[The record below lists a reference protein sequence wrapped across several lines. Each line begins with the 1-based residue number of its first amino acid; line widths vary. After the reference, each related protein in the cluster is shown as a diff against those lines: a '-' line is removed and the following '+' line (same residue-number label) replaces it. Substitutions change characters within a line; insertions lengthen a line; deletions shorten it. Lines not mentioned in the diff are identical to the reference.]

1 MTSTIGLIGI
11 GGLGLPIA
19 VNLLQAGHTVIG
31 YRRSSMDDFIKAGG
45 TAGTSPAD
53 VAGRS
58 DLVLTCLRGDG
69 ALHDV
74 ISGPDGVIAAG
85 HAGLAVFDL
94 STLPLAAKRRE
105 AQALAA
111 AGMEMLDCTIS
122 GNPRYIEAKTAA
134 IFVGGGKAAFTR
146 HRAVLDAIT
155 GNVTHVG
162 GFGAGRMAKFIA
174 FYLVIA
180 HTQAAAEAFTLATKA
195 GLDPKDMFDAIAG
208 SQASSAMLETRGKLM
223 VERDY
228 SSYPGKLP
236 ARARSFEHL
245 AKLAQ
250 ALGGDYPMLE
260 AINQTLGDAEAAGFT
275 EHDVSSVFEYLL
287 EKAGAE
293 PADGAASFAFLDDDM
308 G

>member
-1 MTSTIGLIGI
+1 
-11 GGLGLPIA
+11 
-19 VNLLQAGHTVIG
+19 
-31 YRRSSMDDFIKAGG
+31 
-45 TAGTSPAD
+45 
-53 VAGRS
+53 
-58 DLVLTCLRGDG
+58 
-69 ALHDV
+69 
-74 ISGPDGVIAAG
+74 
-85 HAGLAVFDL
+85 
-94 STLPLAAKRRE
+94 STLPLADKKRE
-105 AQALAA
+105 ARALAA

-122 GNPRYIEAKTAA
+122 GNPRYIAAKTAA
-134 IFVGGGKAAFTR
+134 IFVGGDKPSFAR

-155 GNVTHVG
+155 ANVTHVG

-195 GLDPKDMFDAIAG
+195 GLDPKDFFDAVAG

-223 VERDY
+223 VTHDY

-236 ARARSFEHL
+236 ARARSFENL

-260 AINQTLGDAEAAGFT
+260 AINRTLADAEAAGFT
-275 EHDVSSVFEYLL
+275 DRDVSSVFEYLL
-287 EKAGAE
+287 QVAGAD
-293 PADGAASFAFLDDDM
+293 PADPSATFAFLDEDV